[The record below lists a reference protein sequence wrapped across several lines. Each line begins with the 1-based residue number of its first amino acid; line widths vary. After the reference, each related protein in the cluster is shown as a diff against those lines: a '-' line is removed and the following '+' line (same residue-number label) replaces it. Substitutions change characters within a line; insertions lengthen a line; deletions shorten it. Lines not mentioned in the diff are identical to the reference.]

1 MLWNLLCLVLGLC
14 LVVVLAAIL
23 IGGRDND

>member
-14 LVVVLAAIL
+14 LGVVLAAIL
-23 IGGRDND
+23 IGGRDDD